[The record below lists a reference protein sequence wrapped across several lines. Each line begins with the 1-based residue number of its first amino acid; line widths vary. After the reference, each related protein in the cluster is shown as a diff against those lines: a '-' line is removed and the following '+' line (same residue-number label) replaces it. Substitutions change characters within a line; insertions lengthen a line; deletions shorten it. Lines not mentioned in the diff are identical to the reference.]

1 MDVEEGGGWR
11 EGKQPVR
18 LGVMGGTFDPIH
30 YGHLVAAQEAAAA
43 LHLPRVLFIPA
54 WQPPHKIDEPS
65 ASPEHR
71 LCMVR
76 LAVEANPLFEVSQI
90 EIDRPGRSY
99 TVDTLRGLAGT
110 FSGAELHFIVGMDS
124 LTELPRWHDPAGILE
139 LARIVA
145 LYRPGWETVDLAEL
159 ERVLPTARG
168 RVTVVPMPELD
179 ISATELRERVRANRP
194 IRYLVP
200 DAVAS
205 YIEKH
210 RLYLE

>member
-1 MDVEEGGGWR
+1 
-11 EGKQPVR
+11 
-18 LGVMGGTFDPIH
+18 
-30 YGHLVAAQEAAAA
+30 
-43 LHLPRVLFIPA
+43 
-54 WQPPHKIDEPS
+54 
-65 ASPEHR
+65 
-71 LCMVR
+71 
-76 LAVEANPLFEVSQI
+76 
-90 EIDRPGRSY
+90 
-99 TVDTLRGLAGT
+99 
-110 FSGAELHFIVGMDS
+110 MDS
-124 LTELPRWHDPAGILE
+124 LTELPRWHDPVGILE

-205 YIEKH
+205 YIEQH